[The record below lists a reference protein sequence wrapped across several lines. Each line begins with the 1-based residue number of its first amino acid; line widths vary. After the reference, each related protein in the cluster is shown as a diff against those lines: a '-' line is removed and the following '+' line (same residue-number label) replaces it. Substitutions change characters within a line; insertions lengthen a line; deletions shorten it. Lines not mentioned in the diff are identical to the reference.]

1 MNIVMIG
8 TGYVGLTTGLGFA
21 KLGHN
26 VACVDKDSSKI
37 AKLDMGEAPFYEPG
51 LAELLKEMQDS
62 GRILFTTDVR
72 RVLDGAE
79 VIVIAV
85 GTPPTATG
93 EADLSYVLGAASE
106 VGSILDH
113 GAIVMT
119 KSTVPVGTNRRVLH
133 AVREA
138 MCEAGRKEM
147 SELVHTASVPE
158 FLREGSAIEDF
169 MNPDRIVIGAD
180 EEVVHTVIDK
190 MHDGLECPRVLT
202 TIESAEL
209 TKYAANALLATKI
222 SFINEI
228 ANVAER
234 TGADVTEIAKGIG
247 LDKRIGPHFLHAGIG
262 YGGSC
267 FPKDV
272 SALAQLSGK
281 EGYAFKLL
289 CAVIEVNNLQRQ
301 LFFKKI
307 KRELKRLKGRR
318 IAVWGLA
325 FKNNTDDVRESAALD
340 IVRWLVGHGAEVV
353 AFDPEASENA
363 KQELPD
369 SVQYAPT
376 AMDAAQG
383 ADALLVLTEWP
394 QFKDVS
400 FSTLKMKM
408 LEPRIFDGRN
418 LLKELK
424 LTEKGFDYHGVGIG

>member
-1 MNIVMIG
+1 MIG

-180 EEVVHTVIDK
+180 
-190 MHDGLECPRVLT
+190 
-202 TIESAEL
+202 
-209 TKYAANALLATKI
+209 
-222 SFINEI
+222 
-228 ANVAER
+228 
-234 TGADVTEIAKGIG
+234 
-247 LDKRIGPHFLHAGIG
+247 
-262 YGGSC
+262 
-267 FPKDV
+267 
-272 SALAQLSGK
+272 
-281 EGYAFKLL
+281 
-289 CAVIEVNNLQRQ
+289 
-301 LFFKKI
+301 
-307 KRELKRLKGRR
+307 
-318 IAVWGLA
+318 
-325 FKNNTDDVRESAALD
+325 
-340 IVRWLVGHGAEVV
+340 
-353 AFDPEASENA
+353 
-363 KQELPD
+363 
-369 SVQYAPT
+369 
-376 AMDAAQG
+376 
-383 ADALLVLTEWP
+383 
-394 QFKDVS
+394 
-400 FSTLKMKM
+400 
-408 LEPRIFDGRN
+408 
-418 LLKELK
+418 
-424 LTEKGFDYHGVGIG
+424 